1 MTPPPLRTAFIAL
14 GMFLACSF
22 APWSAQGE
30 VPYPSRTIKF
40 VVPYPPGGLPDT
52 VARIVVRRLQER
64 LNEPMVVENRP
75 GANGGVAAAAL
86 VNSPADGYTF
96 IVTDGTI
103 LSINPLVY
111 AKLPYSP
118 QDLAPIVLLAR
129 APLFLAVH
137 STVPVTTMQ
146 EFIAYARAR
155 PGQLNYG
162 SAGVGSIHHLSMEA
176 TKAALQL
183 SLIHIPFK
191 GTGESVQALLG
202 GHVDAVYAAY
212 PALSGAA
219 EGGRVK
225 LLATTGA
232 QRSAQTPDLPALSE
246 FIPGF
251 DLAPMIGIFVRAGTP
266 SEIVQKIASEAVA
279 VVNEPDTV
287 RQLAGV
293 GVESAGAGPADF
305 GQALKREIERV
316 AVVVAAASIKPE

>member
-1 MTPPPLRTAFIAL
+1 MTSRSLRFAFIAV
-14 GMFLACSF
+14 GMVLLCSL
-22 APWSAQGE
+22 APWSARGE

-40 VVPYPPGGLPDT
+40 VVPYPAGGLPDT
-52 VARIVVRRLQER
+52 VG
-64 LNEPMVVENRP
+64 P

-86 VNSPADGYTF
+86 VNAPADGYMF
-96 IVTDGTI
+96 MVTDGTI

-111 AKLPYSP
+111 AKLPYNP
-118 QDLAPIVLLAR
+118 QDLAPIALLAR

-137 STVPVTTMQ
+137 PGIGVETMQ

-176 TKAALQL
+176 TKASLQL

-202 GHVDAVYAAY
+202 GHVEAVYAAY

-219 EGGRVK
+219 EGNRVK

-232 QRSAQTPDLPALSE
+232 QRSTQAPDLPAVSE

-251 DLAPMIGIFVRAGTP
+251 DFAPMIGIFARAGTP
-266 SEIVQKIASEAVA
+266 SEIVQRIALEADA
-279 VVNEPDTV
+279 VVKEPDTV
-287 RQLAGV
+287 RLLAGV
-293 GVESAGAGPADF
+293 GVESVGAGSGDF
-305 GQALKREIERV
+305 GQALKREIARV
-316 AVVVAAASIKPE
+316 ATAVAAAGIKPE